1 MIEAEE
7 AEEVGVEHLLRG
19 LPSAT
24 TGLLDTSIPTPA
36 TLDHLLGNKLHSLHA
51 LRTQLQDLHGYV
63 QRVQRKELP
72 LNHTANYELQNLF
85 NTLPRVKEQVLIET
99 GNDLAVGIAVS
110 ELIRAVNAL
119 HDCIDNK
126 LAEQKAAAV
135 NDS

>member
-1 MIEAEE
+1 M
-7 AEEVGVEHLLRG
+7 EHLLRG

-36 TLDHLLGNKLHSLHA
+36 TLEHLLGNKLRSLHA

-72 LNHTANYELQNLF
+72 LNHTANYDLQNIF
-85 NTLPRVKEQVLIET
+85 NTLPRVKEQVLIEA
-99 GNDLAVGIAVS
+99 GNDLAVGMAVS
-110 ELIRAVNAL
+110 ELVRAVNAL

-126 LAEQKAAAV
+126 LAEQKATAV
-135 NDS
+135 NDN